1 MPTFNTIKNVIFYL
15 LVCVAII
22 LVILG
27 FYYKY
32 YIERDSI
39 VINGKLDTKILSQKI
54 KTIALIKAA
63 IYPTVSKFCGK
74 FMSHW
79 GLLLNDSVI
88 VSTSKYGSVYV
99 YFKNT
104 TKNVIKHGM
113 NHGMNH
119 EMNHMTK
126 NVFKTSS
133 SKWHVCKYFTP
144 IENIKISDII
154 NFCESLASNIQ
165 YSIFDKN
172 CQYIIS
178 MCLKHYTLNDVS
190 TPLTGID
197 LGTTVINE
205 YFTNSK
211 L

>member
-1 MPTFNTIKNVIFYL
+1 MIFYL

-39 VINGKLDTKILSQKI
+39 VINGKLDTKILSRKVE
-54 KTIALIKAA
+54 TIALIKAA

-79 GLLLNDSVI
+79 GLLLNNNVV

-99 YFKNT
+99 YFKNVKT
-104 TKNVIKHGM
+104 HI
-113 NHGMNH
+113 
-119 EMNHMTK
+119 
-126 NVFKTSS
+126 FKTSS
-133 SKWHVCKYFTP
+133 SKWHICKHFTP
-144 IENIKISDII
+144 IENIKVSDII
-154 NFCESLASNIQ
+154 NFCESLASNIE
-165 YSIFDKN
+165 YSILNKN

-178 MCLKHYTLNDVS
+178 MCLKHYTLNDIS

-197 LGTTVINE
+197 LGATVINE

>member
-1 MPTFNTIKNVIFYL
+1 MIFYL

-39 VINGKLDTKILSQKI
+39 VINGKLDTKILSRKVE
-54 KTIALIKAA
+54 TIALIKAA

-79 GLLLNDSVI
+79 GLLLNNSVV

-99 YFKNT
+99 YFKNE
-104 TKNVIKHGM
+104 IK
-113 NHGMNH
+113 
-119 EMNHMTK
+119 HMTK
-126 NVFKTSS
+126 HETKHVFKTSS